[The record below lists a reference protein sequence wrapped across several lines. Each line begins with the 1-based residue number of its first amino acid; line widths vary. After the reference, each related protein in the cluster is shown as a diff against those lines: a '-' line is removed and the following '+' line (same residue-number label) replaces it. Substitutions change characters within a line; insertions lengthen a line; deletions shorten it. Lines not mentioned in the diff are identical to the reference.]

1 MKAKVPHQ
9 GILVHGSPTD
19 KQREMIEAWILHG
32 SSHKAAKE
40 TGLDQANIGR
50 AKNLVQ
56 KRAEKS
62 GWSPTFSA
70 GDYVPSTEEVIGRS
84 ILTKDDEGN
93 NVWLKTKAKKEEEAN
108 AFKEF
113 ITGLCDKIKPVSRTP
128 VPKLKFDPDLMSAI
142 FIGDAHIGMYA
153 YGPET
158 KHSDFDTDKAA
169 DGLREAI
176 DNLIDRSPDAETG
189 LLVDVGDFMHMN
201 SSLYTTLRGTR
212 LDVDTRYSR
221 VLRVAGQVMNY
232 AIGQMLKKFKKV
244 IVVIAK
250 GNHNEDPA
258 VAVQEICAAYY
269 HKEPRATVLDTDGYF
284 HYIEWGK
291 WLIGVNHGDK
301 IKPEK
306 LVNVM
311 SRDMAQ
317 AWGRTTH
324 RMWATGHFHHKQ
336 ELELDGCTVY
346 KFGALPPPDAWH
358 AGAGFGGD
366 GKMEMI
372 TFKKQGGTQSS
383 HRFDLPRPV
392 IEPDLKVI

>member
-1 MKAKVPHQ
+1 
-9 GILVHGSPTD
+9 
-19 KQREMIEAWILHG
+19 
-32 SSHKAAKE
+32 
-40 TGLDQANIGR
+40 
-50 AKNLVQ
+50 
-56 KRAEKS
+56 
-62 GWSPTFSA
+62 
-70 GDYVPSTEEVIGRS
+70 
-84 ILTKDDEGN
+84 
-93 NVWLKTKAKKEEEAN
+93 
-108 AFKEF
+108 
-113 ITGLCDKIKPVSRTP
+113 
-128 VPKLKFDPDLMSAI
+128 
-142 FIGDAHIGMYA
+142 
-153 YGPET
+153 
-158 KHSDFDTDKAA
+158 
-169 DGLREAI
+169 
-176 DNLIDRSPDAETG
+176 

-201 SSLYTTLRGTR
+201 SSLNTTLKGTR

-221 VLRVAGQVMNY
+221 VLRASGQVMNY
-232 AIGQMLKKFKKV
+232 AVGRMLKKFIKV
-244 IVVIAK
+244 IVVISK

-269 HKEPRATVLDTDGYF
+269 HKEPRVTVLDTDGYF

-317 AWGRTTH
+317 AWGRSTH

-336 ELELDGCTVY
+336 VLELDGCTVY

-372 TFKKQGGTQSS
+372 TFKKQGGTHSS
-383 HRFDLPRPV
+383 LIFDVPRPV
-392 IEPDLKVI
+392 VEPDLKVI